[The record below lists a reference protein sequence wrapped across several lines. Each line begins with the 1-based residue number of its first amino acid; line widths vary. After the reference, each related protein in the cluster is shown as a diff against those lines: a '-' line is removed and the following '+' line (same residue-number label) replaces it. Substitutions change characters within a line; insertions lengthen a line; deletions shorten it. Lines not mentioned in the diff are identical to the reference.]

1 MSAVRIRAGLLAV
14 ALVVNVFVAGTFGAR
29 SAHACTCAIVSL
41 ERQIKMSDAVFSG
54 EVVSVESDKLAPD
67 VRPPSLGRVT
77 FDVKEAWKG
86 ISGGSAAVYGQGPGA
101 SCGINFDEGRSY
113 LVYAYRS
120 NGESSLQ
127 TDSCTATKPLEN
139 ADADLRVLGTPEDPL
154 PDTGG
159 YGISSSEGATIL
171 AAASALL
178 VLAGTLARRE
188 IRRRP
193 DRHTG

>member
-1 MSAVRIRAGLLAV
+1 VSTVRIRAGILAV

-29 SAHACTCAIVSL
+29 SAHACSCAMVSL
-41 ERQIKMSDAVFSG
+41 EKEIKMSDAVFSG
-54 EVVSVESDKLAPD
+54 EVASVEPDKVAPG

-86 ISGGSAAVYGQGPGA
+86 ISGGSAAVYGQGPGV

-120 NGESSLQ
+120 NGESSLH
-127 TDSCTATKPLEN
+127 TDLCTATKPLEN
-139 ADADLRVLGTPEDPL
+139 ADGDLRVLGSPEDPL

-159 YGISSSEGATIL
+159 YGVSLLEGAATFV
-171 AAASALL
+171 AVPALL
-178 VLAGTLARRE
+178 VLACVLILWRRMG
-188 IRRRP
+188 RP
-193 DRHTG
+193 S